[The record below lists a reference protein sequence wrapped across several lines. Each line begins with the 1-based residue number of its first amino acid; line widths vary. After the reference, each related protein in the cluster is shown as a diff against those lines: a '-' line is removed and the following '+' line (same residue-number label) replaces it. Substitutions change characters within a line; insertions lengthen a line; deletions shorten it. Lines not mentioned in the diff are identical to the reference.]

1 MSPIERAGEILG
13 QRDHQMPPSMTTA
26 LQLQAALKSVVEQ
39 LSNSRSGYLFSP
51 YTDG

>member
-13 QRDHQMPPSMTTA
+13 RRDHQMPPSMTTA
-26 LQLQAALKSVVEQ
+26 LELQAALKSVVEQ

>member
-13 QRDHQMPPSMTTA
+13 RRDHQMPPSMTTA
-26 LQLQAALKSVVEQ
+26 LQAALKSVVEQ